1 MMPRLGSL
9 RTRLVLAFMLVSVP
23 PMLVAAYVAARII
36 SDAFDQNVEQWLG
49 DTTRFFKLE
58 VGEAQSDASN
68 IAKIVA
74 KRLSEPGVM
83 NSSGTPSLDLDLFTS
98 LGYDLIVVYD
108 DAKKIR
114 YSSTP
119 IEHLSSMPTET
130 INSVF
135 AVTMAGRHILMA
147 GSVEP
152 TRNSDGPFYVLVATA
167 IDPDF
172 LHSIKVVTS
181 LELRLFY
188 RDGDALK
195 PILANAG
202 EEAPSTTPDADLV
215 RRLTQQDPVYIDTD
229 DFYAAAY
236 AALVD
241 GSGTVVGAIFC
252 GLGTQESLFP
262 QIGGLGLFVSIFLAG
277 ALLSTLAGLFISA
290 RLVRPLKAL
299 SKGVRSVTAGD
310 YQQRVAEGGGTEV
323 EELARSFNVMAA
335 ELNKVHAL
343 EAELRRR
350 DRLTALGEAAM
361 VIAHEVRNPLGVIQ
375 TSAEVVRSK
384 AHLTQADDRLLGY
397 VIDEVRRIEG
407 LIREFLDFARP
418 KEPRRD
424 RVRLRDVLNRVRAF
438 MEPEFQRRRTLFS
451 IEDNVPHAAVLGDE
465 DQLYQACLNLVLN
478 SLDALSDGG
487 QVIGAVSKHPDGLAI
502 TISDTGSGI
511 PEHVV
516 ERLFDPFFTTK
527 VRGSGLGL
535 TKVQTV
541 AEAHGGRAEY
551 RPRPGGGAIFRIIL
565 PAAAPVSPVL
575 TDAIP

>member
-1 MMPRLGSL
+1 MARLGSL
-9 RTRLVLAFMLVSVP
+9 RTRLVIAFMLVSVP

-74 KRLSEPGVM
+74 KRLSEQGVM
-83 NSSGTPSLDLDLFTS
+83 SLSATPAVDFDLFTS

-114 YSSTP
+114 YTSKP
-119 IEHLSSMPTET
+119 IEQLSSMPTET
-130 INSVF
+130 INSIFDV
-135 AVTMAGRHILMA
+135 AIAGRHTLMA
-147 GSVEP
+147 GSVAP
-152 TRNSDGPFYVLVATA
+152 IHSHDGTLYVLVATW

-181 LELRLFY
+181 LELRLYY
-188 RDGDALK
+188 RDGDTLK

-202 EEAPSTTPDADLV
+202 DEAPSTKPASDLV
-215 RRLTQQDPVYIDTD
+215 RRLTEQDPVYVDTD

-241 GSGTVVGAIFC
+241 GSGKVVGAIFC
-252 GLGTQESLFP
+252 GLGTQESLFA

-277 ALLSTLAGLFISA
+277 ALLSTLAGLFISV

-310 YQQRVAEGGGTEV
+310 YQQRVAEVGGTEV

-418 KEPRRD
+418 KEPRRNP
-424 RVRLRDVLNRVRAF
+424 VRLRDVLDRVRAF
-438 MEPEFQRRRTLFS
+438 MEPEFQRRRILFS

-487 QVIGAVSKHPDGLAI
+487 QIVGAVSTHADGFAI

-511 PEHVV
+511 SEHVV

-565 PAAAPVSPVL
+565 PAAVTVSPAL

>member
-1 MMPRLGSL
+1 MILRFGSL

-23 PMLVAAYVAARII
+23 PMIVAAYVAARII

-58 VGEAQSDASN
+58 VGEAQSDAST
-68 IAKIVA
+68 IVKVLA
-74 KRLSEPGVM
+74 KRMSDVKAGDQ
-83 NSSGTPSLDLDLFTS
+83 SWTSTADFDLFTS
-98 LGYDLIVVYD
+98 LGYDLIIVYD
-108 DAKKIR
+108 ETKKIR
-114 YSSTP
+114 FTSRS
-119 IEHLSSMPTET
+119 IEQLSSMPTTAIE
-130 INSVF
+130 SVF
-135 AVTMAGRHILMA
+135 DVQIANRHTLMA
-147 GSVEP
+147 GAVEP
-152 TRNSDGPFYVLVATA
+152 FHAGNETLFVLVATF

-188 RDGDALK
+188 RDGEAFK
-195 PILANAG
+195 PILANARD
-202 EEAPSTTPDADLV
+202 EALSTGPPAVLLQQ
-215 RRLTQQDPVYIDTD
+215 LTKDDPVYVDSD

-236 AALVD
+236 AALTD
-241 GSGTVVGAIFC
+241 ANGKIVGAIFC
-252 GLGTQESLFP
+252 GLGTQESLFA

-277 ALLSTLAGLFISA
+277 ALLSTLAGLLISA
-290 RLVRPLKAL
+290 HLVRPLKAL

-310 YQQRVAEGGGTEV
+310 YQQRVAEIGGAEV

-335 ELNKVHAL
+335 ELNKVQVL

-384 AHLTQADDRLLGY
+384 ANLTKADDRLLGY

-424 RVRLRDVLNRVRAF
+424 FVRLRDILDRVRAV
-438 MEPEFQRRRTLFS
+438 MEPEFQRCKIAFS
-451 IEDNVPHAAVLGDE
+451 IEESVTDAAVMGDE

-478 SLDALSDGG
+478 SLDALSQGG
-487 QVIGAVSKHPDGLAI
+487 QITGAIEAHSEGCSL
-502 TISDTGSGI
+502 TISDTGSGV
-511 PEHVV
+511 PESATK
-516 ERLFDPFFTTK
+516 RLFDPFFTTK
-527 VRGSGLGL
+527 VKGSGLGL

-541 AEAHGGRAEY
+541 AEAHGGRVEY
-551 RPRPGGGAIFRIIL
+551 QPRPGGGAIFRIIL
-565 PAAAPVSPVL
+565 PAAGAVSPIL
-575 TDAIP
+575 ADAIR